1 MHDRP
6 RPADFPEPQ
15 SGQTLI
21 AGAAGRAS
29 IRVTPAS
36 PQVESRR
43 RKTMHTLFSRRL
55 ALFAAAAALL
65 VATGSLAGAAAGT
78 TRSSPQLKIA
88 LIAPSAHNDLAFTQS
103 MYSALKSLQAKYN
116 FKLSVSENEFVVAD
130 AANVMRQYASEGYNL
145 IIAHG
150 SQYGGTIQQL
160 APQFAKVSFAWGTA
174 SSTFGLPN
182 VYAYSA
188 ASNQGGYVQ
197 GYMASLISKTKEL
210 GEIGPIATGDAKLY
224 VDGFKAGATA
234 ANPEAAVHVSY
245 TGSFSDPSLM
255 SKQASEY
262 LAQKVDV
269 LTGSSQSVV
278 GAITVAKAN
287 NVAWF
292 GTQWSQASLAPKQV
306 VSSQVYD
313 WTGTLTKILNG
324 VQAGKLGGSS
334 FAITLKN
341 GGEKIQYNPGYKL
354 AASVKTAAAK
364 VITGIENG
372 SVKAPA

>member
-1 MHDRP
+1 
-6 RPADFPEPQ
+6 
-15 SGQTLI
+15 
-21 AGAAGRAS
+21 
-29 IRVTPAS
+29 
-36 PQVESRR
+36 
-43 RKTMHTLFSRRL
+43 MHTLFPRRL
-55 ALFAAAAALL
+55 ALCVAAAALL
-65 VATGSLAGAAAGT
+65 VATGSLAGAASGT
-78 TRSSPQLKIA
+78 ARSSPQLKVA

-103 MYSALKSLQAKYN
+103 MYSALKSLQTKYN

-160 APQFAKVSFAWGTA
+160 APQFPKVSFAWGTA

-197 GYMASLISKTKEL
+197 GYMASLISKTKAL

-234 ANPEAAVHVSY
+234 ADPEAAIHVSY